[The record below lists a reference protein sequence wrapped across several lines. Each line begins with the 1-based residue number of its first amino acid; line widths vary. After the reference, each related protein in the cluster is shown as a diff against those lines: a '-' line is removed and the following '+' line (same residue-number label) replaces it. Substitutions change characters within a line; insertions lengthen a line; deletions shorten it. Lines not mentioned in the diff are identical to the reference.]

1 MKRYY
6 PMMLDICGKVCLVVG
21 GGRVAERK
29 VVSLLEAG
37 AAVRVVS
44 MDVSPKL
51 EAMAC
56 RGEIELT
63 KRAYQSGDSKG
74 CPIVF
79 AATNFPDINEEVF
92 REAAADGAWVNVA
105 NRPDLSSF
113 TVPSVIRRGKLLL
126 SVSTGGASP
135 SVSKRIADELEAAY
149 GVEYEIYLDFL
160 SDMRLKVQSRV
171 KDTEIRQQIFKR
183 MLDWDLL
190 GKIRDGTFESWKQ
203 KLDQA
208 MELDPTLQET
218 VLLNCNQ
225 ASSSANGQP

>member
-6 PMMLDICGKVCLVVG
+6 PVMLDICGKACLVVG
-21 GGRVAERK
+21 AGRVAERK
-29 VVSLLEAG
+29 VASLLEAG

-51 EAMAC
+51 EDMAR
-56 RGEIELT
+56 RGEIELA
-63 KRAYQSGDSKG
+63 KREYQSDDSKG

-79 AATNFPDINEEVF
+79 AATNRPEINEQVF

-105 NRPDLSSF
+105 DRPDLSSF
-113 TVPSVIRRGKLLL
+113 IVPSVIRRGKLIL

-135 SVSKRIADELEAAY
+135 SVSKRIADELETSY
-149 GVEYEIYLDFL
+149 GAEYEIYLEFL

-171 KDTEIRQQIFKR
+171 KDIEIRQQMFKR

-190 GKIRDGTFESWKQ
+190 SKIRDGTFEGWKQ

-208 MELDPTLQET
+208 MELDPTLQQT
-218 VLLNCNQ
+218 LL
-225 ASSSANGQP
+225 P